1 MKTGTRK
8 GINMDIKFHTPQ
20 SETIPTQMRL
30 KVDGVDVYYD
40 KVPGKFAYT
49 FKFFKIQDVTME
61 LAKTIVDE
69 VVDRMKEQSYDHGAQ
84 WRETS
89 CRSVYEDEYDITI
102 TVFFY
107 KRDAG

>member
-1 MKTGTRK
+1 
-8 GINMDIKFHTPQ
+8 MDIQFFIPS
-20 SETIPTQMRL
+20 SETIPTQLRV

-49 FKFFKIQDVTME
+49 FKFFKFQGVTME

-69 VVDRMKEQSYDHGAQ
+69 LVRRMENQSYDHGAQ
-84 WRETS
+84 WRETA
-89 CRSVYEDEYDITI
+89 CRNVYEDEYDITI